1 VINIK
6 PIKKTRMKL
15 LLLFNGSTLE
25 TSNNAN
31 LLFLAV
37 FLFFFLAAMTFLV
50 CIIFL
55 IFKDIQKTKK
65 QINNGSKRPVKA
77 A

>member
-1 VINIK
+1 
-6 PIKKTRMKL
+6 MKL